1 MNLDTSE
8 PTVLDKDRACCAC
21 QASMGPHY
29 RLKKGID
36 TPLRNSRVGQETTL
50 VWGSQGY
57 DVRLSDERTGI
68 GDDVEVLVD
77 HARSALPESE
87 GIPSRRGH
95 L

>member
-1 MNLDTSE
+1 M
-8 PTVLDKDRACCAC
+8 
-21 QASMGPHY
+21 
-29 RLKKGID
+29 
-36 TPLRNSRVGQETTL
+36 GQETTL

-87 GIPSRRGH
+87 EIPSRRVH